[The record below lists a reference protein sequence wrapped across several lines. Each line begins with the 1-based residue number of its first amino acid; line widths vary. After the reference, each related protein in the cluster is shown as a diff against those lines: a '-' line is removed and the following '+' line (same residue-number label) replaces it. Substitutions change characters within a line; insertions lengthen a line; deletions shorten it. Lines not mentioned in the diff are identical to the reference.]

1 MANKNISH
9 HCWIGRARLFTSLAV
24 ILAFF
29 AMLITLKA
37 VGRVSRLED
46 EISQLN
52 KELAELRSRLFE
64 RVTPQSEQRFEP
76 TSNVESS
83 PSSSNAFTTSGDP
96 ERSSDPIQ
104 DLAVKGQSQQLQQ
117 ERIFEPCNPD
127 SDDIHI
133 SSLTQSNESVF
144 EKQANKLLANIQE
157 NWLVWVGALAMLI
170 GGGYLVQVIGSH
182 IELSPLMRVTI
193 AFSLS
198 LATVLAGEWFH
209 RKEQKN
215 PERAKRAHGF
225 TYVPAAITG
234 TGLTGVYCTVI
245 FAFVFYQ
252 LLSPSVSLVILAGA
266 AFSSLALSLR
276 QGPLMAVLGLIGGYS
291 APLWVAGTEPNY
303 YLLAS
308 YISAISF
315 AATLLMQSVQRAWL
329 SPSITIPH
337 LLWMLVLI
345 ERLPTDTLF
354 SWLGIFLSLT
364 LYLVFAVPRLG
375 WALHPRY
382 RHCHGKWTHLPTA
395 IALALVLLVLSALA
409 RMPTINITQMLYLY
423 AFLLALIWLP
433 AIRKSWSLRLFLPSM
448 LIAATAIL
456 LLSIALES
464 IYMPDA
470 QTWVLVAL
478 AVSITLTALRTLCQ
492 ILAGDRSPIT
502 VMLFLVLAPSMT
514 LITLLYTDEF
524 MGRHV
529 LGWTAFTALVAFY
542 YLVLGH
548 RLQAIALECSAIVH
562 AIIAGTSFV
571 WLSDTWLTTAISIQ
585 VAVMALQT
593 QSNLFRPASWSV
605 KVAMGILVIR
615 LTLLP
620 FIPEWQ
626 PVTAGHWAWVLLSYL
641 PSLVILGYARAVLRR
656 TDSELAN
663 WFEGAFLHILVMT
676 IFAQTNYWLSGQY
689 GYLGYVDF
697 TSAVVFANQAL
708 VMGLVY
714 SYRSQFAQQL
724 QRVYQ
729 AYSYLLWG
737 GFTLLSLLLNS
748 LESPLIVNNV
758 AADAIP
764 VFNMLSLGWL
774 LPSAILITTA
784 FKDWNTLH
792 IPKAMVVGIGL
803 TLGAIW
809 LGMSIRQFWQPV
821 SMTLSQPTSMA
832 ELFTYSVAGL
842 IVGGLLTWGGV
853 TRNALTMQRIGL
865 IVLACVAL
873 KVFLWD
879 VRSLDGFW
887 RAISFLGLGAS
898 LIALGWL
905 FQKLQ
910 RSVSQPIEQTE

>member
-1 MANKNISH
+1 
-9 HCWIGRARLFTSLAV
+9 
-24 ILAFF
+24 
-29 AMLITLKA
+29 MLITLKA

-46 EISQLN
+46 EISQLH
-52 KELAELRSRLFE
+52 KELAELRSRLSE
-64 RVTPQSEQRFEP
+64 CVTPQSQQRFEP

-83 PSSSNAFTTSGDP
+83 PSSSNAFTTLDDL
-96 ERSSDPIQ
+96 EIASDPIQ
-104 DLAVKGQSQQLQQ
+104 DLAVNEQLQHQ
-117 ERIFEPCNPD
+117 QKLIFEPCNPD
-127 SDDIHI
+127 SDDVHI
-133 SSLTQSNESVF
+133 DRLNQINESVF

-157 NWLVWVGALAMLI
+157 NWLVWVGAIAMLI

-225 TYVPAAITG
+225 TYVPAAIAG

-252 LLSPSVSLVILAGA
+252 LLLPSVSLVILAGA

-382 RHCHGKWTHLPTA
+382 RHCHGKWTHPPTA
-395 IALALVLLVLSALA
+395 IALTLVLLMLSALA

-433 AIRKSWSLRLFLPSM
+433 AIRQSWSLRLFLPST
-448 LIAATAIL
+448 LITATVIL

-492 ILAGDRSPIT
+492 TLAGDRSPIAL
-502 VMLFLVLAPSMT
+502 MLLLVLAPSMA
-514 LITLLYTDEF
+514 LITLLYADEF

-548 RLQAIALECSAIVH
+548 RLQAVALECSAIMH
-562 AIIAGTSFV
+562 AIIAGTAFV
-571 WLSDTWLTTAISIQ
+571 WLSDSWFTTAISIQ

-593 QSNLFRPASWSV
+593 QINLFRPANWAV
-605 KVAMGILVIR
+605 KVAMGILVVR

-620 FIPEWQ
+620 FIPQWQ
-626 PVTAGHWAWVLLSYL
+626 PVNAGHWAWVLIRYL
-641 PSLVILGYARAVLRR
+641 PSLAILAYARTVLHRSD
-656 TDSELAN
+656 TELAN
-663 WFEGAFLHILVMT
+663 WFEGAFLHVFLMAVFT
-676 IFAQTNYWLSGQY
+676 QTNYWLTGQY
-689 GYLGYVDF
+689 GYLGDIDF
-697 TSAVVFANQAL
+697 TSAIVFANQAL

-714 SYRSQFAQQL
+714 SYRSQFAQKL
-724 QRVYQ
+724 ARVYQ

-737 GFTLLSLLLNS
+737 TFVVLMMLLNS
-748 LESPLIVNNV
+748 LESPLMINNV
-758 AADAIP
+758 SAESLP

-774 LPSAILITTA
+774 LPAVILLVTTY
-784 FKDWNTLH
+784 KRWNTLQ
-792 IPKAMVVGIGL
+792 IPRPVVASFGL
-803 TLGAIW
+803 ILATAW
-809 LGMSIRQFWQPV
+809 LGMSVRQFWQPV
-821 SMTLSQPTSMA
+821 SMTLAQPTGMA
-832 ELFTYSVAGL
+832 ELFTYSIAGL
-842 IVGGLLTWGGV
+842 IVGGILTWVGA
-853 TRNALTMQRIGL
+853 TRKAMTIQRIGL
-865 IVLACVAL
+865 AVLACVAL

-879 VRSLDGFW
+879 VSSLDGFW

-898 LIALGWL
+898 LIGLGWL
-905 FQKLQ
+905 FQKLH
-910 RSVSQPIEQTE
+910 RSVAESVEQVE

>member
-1 MANKNISH
+1 
-9 HCWIGRARLFTSLAV
+9 
-24 ILAFF
+24 
-29 AMLITLKA
+29 MLITLKA

-46 EISQLN
+46 EISQLH
-52 KELAELRSRLFE
+52 KELAELRSRLSE
-64 RVTPQSEQRFEP
+64 CVTPQSQQRFEP

-83 PSSSNAFTTSGDP
+83 PSSSNAFTTLDDL
-96 ERSSDPIQ
+96 EIASDPIQ
-104 DLAVKGQSQQLQQ
+104 DLAVNEQLQHQ
-117 ERIFEPCNPD
+117 QKLIFEPCNPD
-127 SDDIHI
+127 SDDVHI
-133 SSLTQSNESVF
+133 DRLNQINESVF

-157 NWLVWVGALAMLI
+157 NWLVWVGAIAMLI

-225 TYVPAAITG
+225 TYVPAAIAG

-252 LLSPSVSLVILAGA
+252 LLLPSVSLVILAGA

-382 RHCHGKWTHLPTA
+382 RHCHGKWTHPPTA
-395 IALALVLLVLSALA
+395 IALTLVLLMLSALA

-433 AIRKSWSLRLFLPSM
+433 AIRQSWSLRLFLPST
-448 LIAATAIL
+448 LITATAIL

-464 IYMPDA
+464 IYMPNA

-492 ILAGDRSPIT
+492 ILAGDRSPIAL
-502 VMLFLVLAPSMT
+502 MLLLVLAPSMA
-514 LITLLYTDEF
+514 LITLLYADEF

-548 RLQAIALECSAIVH
+548 RLQAVALECSAIMH
-562 AIIAGTSFV
+562 AIIAGTAFV
-571 WLSDTWLTTAISIQ
+571 WLSDSWFTTAISIQ

-593 QSNLFRPASWSV
+593 QINLFRPANWAV
-605 KVAMGILVIR
+605 KVAMGILVVR

-620 FIPEWQ
+620 FIPQWQ
-626 PVTAGHWAWVLLSYL
+626 PVNAGHWAWVLISYL
-641 PSLVILGYARAVLRR
+641 PSLAILAYARTVLHRSD
-656 TDSELAN
+656 TELAN
-663 WFEGAFLHILVMT
+663 WFEGAFLHVFLMAVFT
-676 IFAQTNYWLSGQY
+676 QTNYWLTGQY
-689 GYLGYVDF
+689 GYLGDIDF
-697 TSAVVFANQAL
+697 TSAIVFANQAL

-714 SYRSQFAQQL
+714 SYRSQFAQKL
-724 QRVYQ
+724 ERVYQ

-737 GFTLLSLLLNS
+737 TFVVLMMLLNS
-748 LESPLIVNNV
+748 LESPLMINNV
-758 AADAIP
+758 SAESLP

-774 LPSAILITTA
+774 LPAVILLVTTY
-784 FKDWNTLH
+784 KRWNTLQ
-792 IPKAMVVGIGL
+792 IPRPVVASFGVIL
-803 TLGAIW
+803 ATAW
-809 LGMSIRQFWQPV
+809 LGMSVRQFWQPV
-821 SMTLSQPTSMA
+821 SMTLAQPTGMA
-832 ELFTYSVAGL
+832 ELFTYSIAGL
-842 IVGGLLTWGGV
+842 IVGGILTWVGA
-853 TRNALTMQRIGL
+853 TRKAMTIQRIGL
-865 IVLACVAL
+865 AVLACVAL

-879 VRSLDGFW
+879 VSSLDGFW

-898 LIALGWL
+898 LIGLGWL
-905 FQKLQ
+905 FQKLH
-910 RSVSQPIEQTE
+910 RSVAESVEQVE

>member
-1 MANKNISH
+1 
-9 HCWIGRARLFTSLAV
+9 
-24 ILAFF
+24 
-29 AMLITLKA
+29 MLITLKA

-46 EISQLN
+46 EISQLH
-52 KELAELRSRLFE
+52 KELAELRSRLSE
-64 RVTPQSEQRFEP
+64 CVTPQSQQRFEP

-83 PSSSNAFTTSGDP
+83 PSSSNAFTTSDDL
-96 ERSSDPIQ
+96 EIASDPIQ
-104 DLAVKGQSQQLQQ
+104 DLAVNEQLQHQ
-117 ERIFEPCNPD
+117 QKLIFEPCNPD
-127 SDDIHI
+127 SDDVHI
-133 SSLTQSNESVF
+133 DRLNQINESVF

-157 NWLVWVGALAMLI
+157 NWLVWVGAIAMLI

-225 TYVPAAITG
+225 TYVPAAIAG

-252 LLSPSVSLVILAGA
+252 LLLPSVSLVILAGA

-382 RHCHGKWTHLPTA
+382 RHCHGKWTHPPTA
-395 IALALVLLVLSALA
+395 IALTLVLLMLSALA

-433 AIRKSWSLRLFLPSM
+433 AIRQSWSLRLFLPST
-448 LIAATAIL
+448 LITATAIL

-464 IYMPDA
+464 IYMPNA

-492 ILAGDRSPIT
+492 ILAGDRSPIAL
-502 VMLFLVLAPSMT
+502 MLLLVLAPSMA
-514 LITLLYTDEF
+514 LITLLYADEF

-548 RLQAIALECSAIVH
+548 RLQAVALECSAIMH
-562 AIIAGTSFV
+562 AIIAGTAFV
-571 WLSDTWLTTAISIQ
+571 WLSDTWFTTAISIQ

-593 QSNLFRPASWSV
+593 QINLFRPANWAV
-605 KVAMGILVIR
+605 KVAMGILVVR

-620 FIPEWQ
+620 FIPQWQ
-626 PVTAGHWAWVLLSYL
+626 PVNAGHWAWVLISYL
-641 PSLVILGYARAVLRR
+641 PSLAILAYARTVLHRSD
-656 TDSELAN
+656 TELAN
-663 WFEGAFLHILVMT
+663 WFEGAFLHVFLMAVFT
-676 IFAQTNYWLSGQY
+676 QTNYWLTGQY
-689 GYLGYVDF
+689 GYLGDIDF
-697 TSAVVFANQAL
+697 TSAIVFANQAL

-714 SYRSQFAQQL
+714 SYRSQFAQKL
-724 QRVYQ
+724 ARVYQ

-737 GFTLLSLLLNS
+737 TFVVLMMLLNS
-748 LESPLIVNNV
+748 LESPLMINNV
-758 AADAIP
+758 SAESLP

-774 LPSAILITTA
+774 LPAVILLVTTY
-784 FKDWNTLH
+784 KRWNTLQ
-792 IPKAMVVGIGL
+792 IPRPVVASFGL
-803 TLGAIW
+803 ILATAW
-809 LGMSIRQFWQPV
+809 LGMSVRQFWQPV
-821 SMTLSQPTSMA
+821 SMTLAQPTGMA
-832 ELFTYSVAGL
+832 ELFTYSIAGL
-842 IVGGLLTWGGV
+842 IVGGILTWVGA
-853 TRNALTMQRIGL
+853 TRKAMTIQRIGL
-865 IVLACVAL
+865 AVLACVAL

-879 VRSLDGFW
+879 VSSLDGFW

-898 LIALGWL
+898 LIGLGWL
-905 FQKLQ
+905 FQKLH
-910 RSVSQPIEQTE
+910 RSVAESVEQVE

>member
-1 MANKNISH
+1 
-9 HCWIGRARLFTSLAV
+9 
-24 ILAFF
+24 
-29 AMLITLKA
+29 MLITLKA

-46 EISQLN
+46 EISQLH
-52 KELAELRSRLFE
+52 KELAELRSRLSE
-64 RVTPQSEQRFEP
+64 CVTPQSQQRFEP

-83 PSSSNAFTTSGDP
+83 PSSSNAFTTLDDL
-96 ERSSDPIQ
+96 EIASDPIQ
-104 DLAVKGQSQQLQQ
+104 ELAVNEQLQHQ
-117 ERIFEPCNPD
+117 QKLIFEPCNPD
-127 SDDIHI
+127 SDDVHI
-133 SSLTQSNESVF
+133 ARLNQINESVF

-157 NWLVWVGALAMLI
+157 NWLVWVGAIAMLI

-225 TYVPAAITG
+225 TYVPAAIAG

-252 LLSPSVSLVILAGA
+252 LLLPSVSLVILAGA

-382 RHCHGKWTHLPTA
+382 RHCHGKWTHPPTA
-395 IALALVLLVLSALA
+395 IALTLVLLMLSALA

-433 AIRKSWSLRLFLPSM
+433 AIRQSWSLRLFLPST
-448 LIAATAIL
+448 LITATAIL

-464 IYMPDA
+464 IYMPNA

-492 ILAGDRSPIT
+492 ILAGDRSPIAL
-502 VMLFLVLAPSMT
+502 MLLLVLAPSMA
-514 LITLLYTDEF
+514 LITLLYADEF

-548 RLQAIALECSAIVH
+548 RLQAVALECSAIMH
-562 AIIAGTSFV
+562 AIIAGTAFV
-571 WLSDTWLTTAISIQ
+571 WLSDSWFTTAISIQ

-593 QSNLFRPASWSV
+593 QINLFRPANWAV
-605 KVAMGILVIR
+605 KVAMGILVVR

-620 FIPEWQ
+620 FIPQWQ
-626 PVTAGHWAWVLLSYL
+626 PVNAGHWAWVLISYL
-641 PSLVILGYARAVLRR
+641 PSLAILAYARTVLHRSD
-656 TDSELAN
+656 TELAN
-663 WFEGAFLHILVMT
+663 WFEGAFLYVFLMAVFT
-676 IFAQTNYWLSGQY
+676 QTNYWLTGQY
-689 GYLGYVDF
+689 GYLGDIDF
-697 TSAVVFANQAL
+697 TSAIVFANQAL

-714 SYRSQFAQQL
+714 SYRSQFAQKL
-724 QRVYQ
+724 ERVYQ

-737 GFTLLSLLLNS
+737 TFVVLMMLLNS
-748 LESPLIVNNV
+748 LESPLMINNV
-758 AADAIP
+758 SAESLP

-774 LPSAILITTA
+774 LPAVILLVTTY
-784 FKDWNTLH
+784 KRWNTLQ
-792 IPKAMVVGIGL
+792 IPRPVVASFGL
-803 TLGAIW
+803 ILATAW
-809 LGMSIRQFWQPV
+809 LGMSVRQFWQPV
-821 SMTLSQPTSMA
+821 SMTLAQPTGMA
-832 ELFTYSVAGL
+832 ELFTYSIAGL
-842 IVGGLLTWGGV
+842 IVGGILTWVGA
-853 TRNALTMQRIGL
+853 TRKAMTIQRIGL
-865 IVLACVAL
+865 AVLACVAL

-879 VRSLDGFW
+879 VSSLDGFW

-898 LIALGWL
+898 LIGLGWL
-905 FQKLQ
+905 FQKLH
-910 RSVSQPIEQTE
+910 RSVAESVEQVE

>member
-1 MANKNISH
+1 
-9 HCWIGRARLFTSLAV
+9 
-24 ILAFF
+24 
-29 AMLITLKA
+29 MLITLKA

-46 EISQLN
+46 EISQLH
-52 KELAELRSRLFE
+52 KELAELRSRLSE
-64 RVTPQSEQRFEP
+64 CVTPQSQQRFEP

-83 PSSSNAFTTSGDP
+83 PSSSNAFTTLDDL
-96 ERSSDPIQ
+96 EIASDPIQ
-104 DLAVKGQSQQLQQ
+104 DLAVNEQLQHQ
-117 ERIFEPCNPD
+117 QKLIFEPCNPD
-127 SDDIHI
+127 SDDVHI
-133 SSLTQSNESVF
+133 DRLNQINESVF

-157 NWLVWVGALAMLI
+157 NWLVWVGAIAMLI

-225 TYVPAAITG
+225 TYVPAAIAG

-252 LLSPSVSLVILAGA
+252 LLLPSVSLVILAGA

-382 RHCHGKWTHLPTA
+382 RHCHGKWTHPPTA
-395 IALALVLLVLSALA
+395 IALTLVLLMLSALA

-433 AIRKSWSLRLFLPSM
+433 AIRQSWSLRLFLPST
-448 LIAATAIL
+448 LITATAIF

-492 ILAGDRSPIT
+492 TLAGDRSPIAL
-502 VMLFLVLAPSMT
+502 MLLLVLAPSMA
-514 LITLLYTDEF
+514 LITLLYADEF

-548 RLQAIALECSAIVH
+548 RLQAVALECSAIMH
-562 AIIAGTSFV
+562 AIIAGTAFV
-571 WLSDTWLTTAISIQ
+571 WLSDTWFTTAISIQ

-593 QSNLFRPASWSV
+593 QINLFRPANWAV
-605 KVAMGILVIR
+605 KVAMGILVVR

-620 FIPEWQ
+620 FIPQWQ
-626 PVTAGHWAWVLLSYL
+626 PVNAGHWAWVLISYL
-641 PSLVILGYARAVLRR
+641 PSLAILAYARTVLHRSD
-656 TDSELAN
+656 TELAN
-663 WFEGAFLHILVMT
+663 WFEGAFLHVFLMAVFT
-676 IFAQTNYWLSGQY
+676 QTNYWLTGQY
-689 GYLGYVDF
+689 GYLGDIDF
-697 TSAVVFANQAL
+697 TSAIVFANQAL

-714 SYRSQFAQQL
+714 SYRSQFAQKL
-724 QRVYQ
+724 ARVYQ

-737 GFTLLSLLLNS
+737 TFVVLMMLLNS
-748 LESPLIVNNV
+748 LESPLMINNV
-758 AADAIP
+758 SAESLP

-774 LPSAILITTA
+774 LPAVILLVTTY
-784 FKDWNTLH
+784 KRWNTLQ
-792 IPKAMVVGIGL
+792 IPRPVVASFGL
-803 TLGAIW
+803 ILATAW
-809 LGMSIRQFWQPV
+809 LGMSVRQFWQPV
-821 SMTLSQPTSMA
+821 SMTLAQPTGMA
-832 ELFTYSVAGL
+832 ELFTYSIAGL
-842 IVGGLLTWGGV
+842 IVGSILTWVGA
-853 TRNALTMQRIGL
+853 TRKAMTIQRIGL
-865 IVLACVAL
+865 AVLACVAL

-879 VRSLDGFW
+879 VSSLDGFW

-898 LIALGWL
+898 LIGLGWL
-905 FQKLQ
+905 FQKLH
-910 RSVSQPIEQTE
+910 RSVAESVEQVE